1 MLSKKTI
8 LGWLVFLV
16 ATPALAQMTDDY
28 GTGATSGSY
37 CPSLSM
43 TMYRGMKDANT
54 LGQVS
59 ELQKFLADYF
69 DIDPSEIVTGFFGRI
84 TQNYLMKFQKEK
96 GLPVYGI
103 AGTLTRGVIAKE
115 CSNSTQSNQ
124 VNQTQPISI
133 SPTLPTTIPTTP
145 INPSETTVVAPS
157 VLPRSIKVVSVNL
170 PMITIAYN
178 NLPQSEID
186 IINST
191 DGTHVFNQTLPS
203 TGNGTTTIYFSKTN
217 PTPPNGYYYIRAL
230 EMGNGGGMVAR
241 TTSFLIKDTTPVNSS
256 SLLPMS
262 VNITN
267 PLKATAYRQFTVSG
281 TALNADS
288 FSLEVIYPTGDIVQ
302 RNITPMN
309 GKWDTIHEGFPA
321 GSYKVIARANN
332 TGASIL
338 SEGVLT
344 VTPSEYTAIA
354 PVCNIT
360 VTPSTVSALGQAV
373 VSWKSTNATS
383 ANIDKAFGPVSL
395 EGSQSTS
402 FENKYSNY
410 DITYNMTVSGAG
422 GTNNCSTVVHV
433 TSPGLPSA
441 SITDSPTSLKSIS
454 GPKFTI
460 SGVAKNTNNVF
471 TAIVNSSYSG
481 ATDWPTI
488 YANKSYVAYTGLNPS
503 SVMAGNWTAVYDSV
517 APGSYKV
524 FVYDSSASDS
534 RKLLTSADLVVNPV
548 SAKTPTIS
556 LTASPATISLPSQSS
571 KVSWSAT
578 DATSC
583 TLKYGSTVEKD
594 LPVSGYKMVSPI
606 RDTEYIIGC
615 TNTLSGSTPTTASK
629 SVIVKST
636 VYSAPIVS
644 SVSPNPV
651 ESGGNFVVVG
661 KFMGSRTDKTV
672 KTQITVLKGGN
683 PVAIGASTLYLFAS
697 TVSADFTQAT
707 FNFDPRIAA
716 KYGYGAY
723 QIVVEVPGT
732 EGGAATYNISVVA
745 PTPVTTT
752 VDASGWYSY

>member
-69 DIDPSEIVTGFFGRI
+69 DVDPSEIVTGFFGRI

-170 PMITIAYN
+170 PMITIAYE
-178 NLPQSEID
+178 NLPKSEIN
-186 IINST
+186 IIDSSK
-191 DGTHVFNQTLPS
+191 GTLVLSQTLS
-203 TGNGTTTIYFSKTN
+203 NAGSGTTKIYFSKTN
-217 PTPPNGYYYIRAL
+217 PIPPNGYYHIIVLDVDNARN
-230 EMGNGGGMVAR
+230 EVAR

-281 TALNADS
+281 TASNIDS

-309 GKWDTIHEGFPA
+309 GKWDTIYEGFPA

-373 VSWKSTNATS
+373 VSWKSKNATS
-383 ANIDKAFGPVSL
+383 ANIDKGFGPVSL

-460 SGVAKNTNNVF
+460 SGVAKNTNSVF

-481 ATDWPTI
+481 STDWNVI
-488 YANKSYVAYTGLNPS
+488 YTNKSYVAYTGLNPS
-503 SVMAGNWTAVYDSV
+503 SVTTGSWTAVYDTV

-524 FVYDSSASDS
+524 FVYDTSSS
-534 RKLLTSADLVVNPV
+534 RDFLASADLVVNPV

-571 KVSWSAT
+571 KVSWTAT

-583 TLKYGSTVEKD
+583 TLKYGSTVEKS
-594 LPVSGYKMVSPI
+594 LPTSSYKMVSPI
-606 RDTEYIIGC
+606 RDTEYIVGC
-615 TNTLSGSTPTTASK
+615 TNSPLGSAPTTASK

-636 VYSAPIVS
+636 ISSPPIIS
-644 SVSPNPV
+644 SVNPNPI
-651 ESGGNFVVVG
+651 ESGSNVVVIG
-661 KFMGSRTDKTV
+661 KFMGSRIDKTI
-672 KTQITVLKGGN
+672 KTQMSVLKNGSL
-683 PVAIGASTLYLFAS
+683 VTIGSSILYMFPLS
-697 TVSADFTQAT
+697 VSADLTQAV
-707 FNFDPRIAA
+707 FNFDSRIAA

-732 EGGAATYNISVVA
+732 DGSAATYNINVVA
-745 PTPVTTT
+745 PSPVEPV
-752 VDASGWYSY
+752 VDTWGWYGG

>member
-28 GTGATSGSY
+28 GAGATSGSY

-69 DIDPSEIVTGFFGRI
+69 DVDPSEIVTGFFGRI

-170 PMITIAYN
+170 PVITIAYN
-178 NLPQSEID
+178 NLPKSEIN
-186 IINST
+186 IIDSSK
-191 DGTHVFNQTLPS
+191 GTLVLSQTLS
-203 TGNGTTTIYFSKTN
+203 NAGSGTTKIYFSKTN
-217 PTPPNGYYYIRAL
+217 PIPPNGYYHIIVLDVDNARN
-230 EMGNGGGMVAR
+230 EVAR

-262 VNITN
+262 VNITG
-267 PLKATAYRQFTVSG
+267 PLKTPAYRQFTMSG
-281 TALNADS
+281 TALNVDS

-332 TGASIL
+332 TGASTL
-338 SEGVLT
+338 FEGVLI
-344 VTPSEYTAIA
+344 VTPRDSEATAIA

-383 ANIDKAFGPVSL
+383 ANIDKGFGPVSL

-460 SGVAKNTNNVF
+460 SGVAKNTNSVF

-481 ATDWPTI
+481 STDWNVI
-488 YANKSYVAYTGLNPS
+488 YTNKSYVAYTGLNPS
-503 SVMAGNWTAVYDSV
+503 SVTTGSWTAVYGTV

-524 FVYDSSASDS
+524 FVYDTSSS
-534 RKLLTSADLVVNPV
+534 RDFLASADLVINPV
-548 SAKTPTIS
+548 SAKIPTIS
-556 LTASPATISLPSQSS
+556 LTASPTTINLPSQSS
-571 KVSWSAT
+571 KVSWTAT

-583 TLKYGSTVEKD
+583 TLKYGSTVEKS
-594 LPVSGYKMVSPI
+594 LPTSSYKMVSPI
-606 RDTEYIIGC
+606 MDTEYIIGC
-615 TNTLSGSTPTTASK
+615 INAPLGSAPTTASK

-636 VYSAPIVS
+636 IVSPPIIS
-644 SVSPNPV
+644 SVSPNPI
-651 ESGGNFVVVG
+651 ESGSNVVVIG
-661 KFMGSRTDKTV
+661 KFMGSRIDKTI
-672 KTQITVLKGGN
+672 KTQMSVLKNGSL
-683 PVAIGASTLYLFAS
+683 VTIGSSVLYMFPLS
-697 TVSADFTQAT
+697 VSADLTQAV
-707 FNFDPRIAA
+707 FNFDSRIAA

-732 EGGAATYNISVVA
+732 AGAKEYNVNVVA
-745 PTPVTTT
+745 PSPVAEPAVDTSTT
-752 VDASGWYSY
+752 WYY